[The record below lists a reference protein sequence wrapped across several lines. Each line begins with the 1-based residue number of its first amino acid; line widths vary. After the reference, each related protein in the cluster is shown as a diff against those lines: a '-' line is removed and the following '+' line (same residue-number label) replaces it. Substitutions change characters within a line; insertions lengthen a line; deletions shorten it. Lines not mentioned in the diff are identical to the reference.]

1 MDPPEDPAAG
11 RRIGGDVKAG
21 RGASRRQ
28 GALHRGGGPPVQ
40 ISGRSASKTSS
51 EIPEAI
57 GIAGVDRDSTPGAE
71 PPSKIRE
78 GAARV
83 GAPPFKYLA
92 GLVKRR
98 YPNYTEITDFP
109 RAGNSG
115 EHAIAICS
123 TWR

>member
-71 PPSKIRE
+71 PPPKFER
-78 GAARV
+78 G
-83 GAPPFKYLA
+83 PPGWGPPLSNISQ
-92 GLVKRR
+92 VWRR
-98 YPNYTEITDFP
+98 DVIPTT
-109 RAGNSG
+109 R
-115 EHAIAICS
+115 
-123 TWR
+123 R